1 MAVKLRASQPGKML
15 REPAPGPVRP
25 GVKYL
30 TGGSSHLSEQSQL
43 AFQVCIQDGAP
54 HIVLPQAA
62 GQPRNP
68 ARRFT
73 GLGNGGVD
81 EKDVGDDR
89 SPYLLFDKAQI
100 VCTFRANVIFFG
112 GYLHVRNH
120 TQSGRDDDRVF
131 QGTRREGSREDIPQ

>member
-1 MAVKLRASQPGKML
+1 ML
-15 REPAPGPVRP
+15 RESAPGPARP
-25 GVKYL
+25 GVKIL
-30 TGGSSHLSEQSQL
+30 TLLPCRIFQKLQL
-43 AFQVCIQDGAP
+43 AFQVGVQDGAP
-54 HIVLPQAA
+54 DTMLSQAA

-73 GLGNGGVD
+73 GLGNVGVD